1 VFTGILT
8 ETGMIEA
15 MANTLLAAIPETL
28 GGWIPLITAL
38 IGIPLSF
45 FMSNDAYF
53 FGILPVLASSAEA
66 YGIAPIE
73 IARAGV
79 IGQMA
84 HMIGPA
90 SAPLW
95 VLLGLLKRE
104 LGDFQRFAILWV
116 LAGSIAFTI
125 FAVLTGAISV
135 PIG

>member
-1 VFTGILT
+1 
-8 ETGMIEA
+8 
-15 MANTLLAAIPETL
+15 
-28 GGWIPLITAL
+28 
-38 IGIPLSF
+38 
-45 FMSNDAYF
+45 
-53 FGILPVLASSAEA
+53 
-66 YGIAPIE
+66 
-73 IARAGV
+73 
-79 IGQMA
+79 MA

-90 SAPLW
+90 SVPLW